1 MLGGGVTIVRTVLV
15 CLLAL
20 LPSISWEAPAGTA
33 GEIVRASCPRL
44 RLVWIDVVG
53 SASYALPSATREAT
67 AILGDAGVATAWRVA
82 TPSTETTDDELKIL
96 VMGDAGDG
104 PRRSRRV
111 MGCTHR
117 GEHSRTT
124 WVYLSSVLWALGLQS
139 PAGRGLLAHEQEE
152 VGRALGRVVAH
163 EIVHVVAPDLPHR
176 RDGLMAGRLSRVLL
190 VSNRVSLTLR
200 EGQALR
206 AGLENFDSTD
216 ASTGAGERATES
228 LQPRHPKR

>member
-1 MLGGGVTIVRTVLV
+1 LGGRITIVRTVLV
-15 CLLAL
+15 SLVAL
-20 LPSISWEAPAGTA
+20 LPSFSREARAGTA
-33 GEIVRASCPRL
+33 GDIARASSPRL
-44 RLVWIDVVG
+44 RLVWIDVLG
-53 SASYALPSATREAT
+53 SASYAFASATREAT
-67 AILGDAGVATAWRVA
+67 AILGDAGVATVWTVA

-96 VMGDAGDG
+96 VLGDAGEG
-104 PRRSRRV
+104 SRRSRRI

-139 PAGRGLLAHEQEE
+139 PAGWGLLAREQEE

-163 EIVHVVAPDLPHR
+163 EIVHVVAPDLPHS

-190 VSNRVSLTLR
+190 VCSRVSLTPR

-206 AGLENFDSTD
+206 AGLETLASTD
-216 ASTGAGERATES
+216 DSTGAVERAPET